1 MKQIFVACLCLL
13 IMCSVASAQEEWMP
27 DPNLR
32 QAVREALGLL
42 DGIPLTQIE
51 IQRLARLDAYQKE
64 ITDLSGIE
72 HAANLTWLSFAE
84 NQIRDLSALAELFKL
99 EILYLWGNPI
109 SDISPLAN
117 LVDLKALDLDRGFWV
132 QRFSS

>member
-51 IQRLARLDAYQKE
+51 IQRLARLDAYQK
-64 ITDLSGIE
+64 
-72 HAANLTWLSFAE
+72 
-84 NQIRDLSALAELFKL
+84 K
-99 EILYLWGNPI
+99 I
-109 SDISPLAN
+109 S
-117 LVDLKALDLDRGFWV
+117 
-132 QRFSS
+132 